1 MTPAVEATPNEAHR
15 SFYQEHVPKQFN
27 AQWEAAR
34 LLADQ
39 DPDAARVLDEMRAVR
54 TAIRVDVQ
62 EDSICE
68 THWLEI
74 ERGTMQA
81 GRRGDRPPFLILS
94 HARSDFA
101 ALRAGCGDSVLG
113 FLGAL
118 AGLGREMKLT
128 AQRVRSLRALG
139 GSLDFAVHGDQGF
152 ALCATFGLEAPEDTP
167 RAAIRIEPEV
177 FALLRSG
184 ELDAQTAFFEERIE
198 VDGDLEMAIGVALAV
213 LAPD

>member
-1 MTPAVEATPNEAHR
+1 MTFGAAHH
-15 SFYQEHVPKQFN
+15 SFYQEQVPKQFN
-27 AQWEAAR
+27 AQREAVR
-34 LLADQ
+34 VLAEG
-39 DPDAARVLDEMRAVR
+39 DPEAARVLEEMCAVR

-62 EDSICE
+62 EGEACE
-68 THWLEI
+68 QHWLEI
-74 ERGTMQA
+74 ERGTMHA
-81 GRRGDRPPFLILS
+81 GRLGDRPPFLILS

-118 AGLGREMKLT
+118 AGLGQEMKLT

-139 GSLDFAVHGDQGF
+139 GSLDFEVRGEQGF
-152 ALCATFGLEAPEDTP
+152 ALCATFGRDTP
-167 RAAIRIEPEV
+167 ETPPRAGIHIEPEI
-177 FALLRSG
+177 FDLLRSG

-198 VDGDLEMAIGVALAV
+198 VAGDLEMAIGVALAV